1 MPYCVN
7 CGVELNPG
15 SKSCPLC
22 KTPAWQPEAIDP
34 PYFPTKPAEVALVS
48 KRMLALIVTC
58 MLVSV
63 GASCGLV
70 NLILPT
76 ERPWSLYVIGAVVML
91 WIWLVLPMLLRRM
104 PTFLRLT
111 LDVAAIGIY
120 VYLISLDLNGTHWFR
135 ALALPLLG
143 VCCAVVFL
151 LSFLLRGNRRSRL
164 SAISLTIGAAGLMAL
179 GTEFFTDRYLH
190 GAWDPGWSLAT
201 VVICVALIIPLR
213 IIRHVPSLRNEVR
226 RRFSL

>member
-1 MPYCVN
+1 MSYCVN

-15 SKSCPLC
+15 AQVCPLC
-22 KTPAWQPEAIDP
+22 HTPAWHPESTAP
-34 PYFPTKPAEVALVS
+34 SYFPTKPPVITPVS
-48 KRMLALIVTC
+48 KRALALIVSC
-58 MLVSV
+58 MLLSV
-63 GASCGLV
+63 GISCGLV

-91 WIWLVLPMLLRRM
+91 WIWLVLPMLLRWM
-104 PTFLRLT
+104 PAFLRLT

-120 VYLISLDLNGTHWFR
+120 VYLISIDLNGQRWFR
-135 ALALPLLG
+135 GLALPLLG
-143 VCCAVVFL
+143 AACAVVFL

-164 SAISLTIGAAGLMAL
+164 SAISLSIGAIGLMAL

-190 GAWDPGWSLAT
+190 GSWQPGWSLAT
-201 VVICVALIIPLR
+201 VVICAALIVPLR
-213 IIRHVPSLRNEVR
+213 VIRHVPSLRNEVR